1 MIHMMPV
8 SELRTRVAKL
18 KEVKQGID
26 TSQHNLEGYIERVN
40 ELIDWAEHECDTLSE
55 QVALHKADRATKK

>member
-1 MIHMMPV
+1 MVHMMPL
-8 SELRTRVAKL
+8 SEIQTRIAKL

-40 ELIDWAEHECDTLSE
+40 ELIDWAEHECGTLTE
-55 QVALHKADRATKK
+55 QLALHKADRAIKK